1 MDMKGASSLYRL
13 LGDDVRLRILRL
25 LARERLNVT
34 ELTSVLGLAQSG
46 VSRHLGLLR
55 DSGLVDERRE
65 GGFTYYR
72 AALPAAN
79 GLAPVWDLLGRQFA
93 EATDDPGLRAD
104 DSRLKE
110 VLRVRKESFAAH
122 GGGERQLVPGR
133 SWAAWAR
140 ALGLLLPPCTVA
152 DLGCGDGYLAVET
165 SRWASRVIAV
175 DRSREVLDR
184 ARALALRRDV
194 RNIDWRRGELEA
206 LPLDDGAVDVALL
219 SQALHHAADPA
230 KALAEARRVL
240 VPGGRLLVLDLR
252 RHEEAWVRERLG
264 DRWLGFADEEL
275 ALLLE
280 GAGFRDVRIRVGAR
294 LPGDPF
300 TVLIAVGTNPPGDT
314 KNARTRSHAKAKT
327 NPRSNSRIHSK
338 VHA

>member
-1 MDMKGASSLYRL
+1 MKAASSLFRL

-46 VSRHLGLLR
+46 VSRHLGLLKE
-55 DSGLVDERRE
+55 SGLVEERRE

-72 AALPAAN
+72 AALPAVD
-79 GLAPVWDLLGRQFA
+79 GLASVWELLARQFA
-93 EATDDPGLRAD
+93 GSSDDPGLRAD
-104 DSRLKE
+104 DTRLKE

-122 GGGERQLVPGR
+122 GAGGRQLVPGR

-140 ALGLLLPPCTVA
+140 ALGLLLPPCPVA

-165 SRWASRVIAV
+165 ARWASRVIAV

-184 ARALALRRDV
+184 AKALALRRDV
-194 RNIDWRRGELEA
+194 RNIEWRRGELEA

-219 SQALHHAADPA
+219 SQALHHAAEPVR
-230 KALAEARRVL
+230 ALAEARRVL
-240 VPGGRLLVLDLR
+240 SPGGRLLVLDLR

-264 DRWLGFADEEL
+264 DRWLGFSDEEL
-275 ALLLE
+275 TGLLE
-280 GAGFRDVRIRVGAR
+280 ETGFRDVRIRVGAS

-300 TVLIAVGTNPPGDT
+300 TVLVAVGTNPAGT
-314 KNARTRSHAKAKT
+314 KVTKHATAPAATLTKTRTRT
-327 NPRSNSRIHSK
+327 PTK